1 MSYKIIVSPR
11 AQEEIE
17 ESYDFYAG
25 RNISSATQFISSLTQ
40 TYKILSQNPYFQI
53 VYKNIRAINIKKYP
67 FALFF
72 IIDESNSTVRVLSCF
87 HTSRNP
93 INRPLV

>member
-25 RNISSATQFISSLTQ
+25 RNMSSATQFISSLTQ
-40 TYKILSQNPYFQI
+40 T
-53 VYKNIRAINIKKYP
+53 
-67 FALFF
+67 
-72 IIDESNSTVRVLSCF
+72 
-87 HTSRNP
+87 
-93 INRPLV
+93 